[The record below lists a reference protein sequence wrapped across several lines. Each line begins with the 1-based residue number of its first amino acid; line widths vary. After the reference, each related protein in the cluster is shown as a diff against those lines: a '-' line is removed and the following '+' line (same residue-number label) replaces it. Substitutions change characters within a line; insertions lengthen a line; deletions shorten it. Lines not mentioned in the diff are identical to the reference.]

1 MYRKHFEGNRPV
13 GRDRF
18 EYILDKYNLK
28 VRKKKRKPRTTDSRH
43 GLPTYPNQAK
53 SYIPTQANRL
63 WVSDI
68 IYIPIHVNESKHIFC
83 YLSLILDAYSKEIVG
98 WAVGETL
105 ETGHCIQALRMAL
118 KRVDDTSGKELIHHS
133 ERGCQYASKE
143 YTSLLR
149 EYGITISMTE
159 DGNPKDN
166 AQAERINNTM
176 KNELLKGK
184 SFCDIKEV
192 TEAVEKAVLFYN
204 TERPHMSI
212 NMMTPQEAATHTG
225 EIKKG
230 WTSYRDIAIK
240 NLQTE
245 NIISNKCLSLG
256 A

>member
-1 MYRKHFEGNRPV
+1 MKVSPQELRTNPPRISSTQPDNFFLFDRGKSKTAAWSHGTATQFHGTAPQSRGTTMQTQETERERERQLKEREG
-13 GRDRF
+13 
-18 EYILDKYNLK
+18 K
-28 VRKKKRKPRTTDSRH
+28 
-43 GLPTYPNQAK
+43 
-53 SYIPTQANRL
+53 
-63 WVSDI
+63 
-68 IYIPIHVNESKHIFC
+68 
-83 YLSLILDAYSKEIVG
+83 
-98 WAVGETL
+98 
-105 ETGHCIQALRMAL
+105 M
-118 KRVDDTSGKELIHHS
+118 
-133 ERGCQYASKE
+133 
-143 YTSLLR
+143 
-149 EYGITISMTE
+149 ME

-176 KNELLKGK
+176 KNERLKGK

-192 TEAVEKAVLFYN
+192 AEAVEKTVLFYH

-245 NIISNKCLSLG
+245 NIVSNKCLSLG